1 MVSME
6 NYIFIKAKYGD
17 VEEVYGLIIKRIKWM
32 DKNEISQ
39 WNKTNYLDSYPKEY
53 FEEKVTL
60 EQLYVMKDSFS
71 GKVAGAVVLLE
82 EDRRWSMDRSK
93 SYYIHNFVSDM
104 QIRNVGTRIIVECE
118 KMAIKKGKDRIR
130 FDCQASNHKLNEY
143 YHRLGFKS
151 VGKVQDGSYAGIKRE
166 KKLTNYIKDR

>member
-1 MVSME
+1 MVSMD

-39 WNKTNYLDSYPKEY
+39 WNKTNYLGSYPKEY
-53 FEEKVTL
+53 FEEKVAL

-82 EDRRWSMDRSK
+82 EDRRWSMDR
-93 SYYIHNFVSDM
+93 
-104 QIRNVGTRIIVECE
+104 
-118 KMAIKKGKDRIR
+118 
-130 FDCQASNHKLNEY
+130 
-143 YHRLGFKS
+143 
-151 VGKVQDGSYAGIKRE
+151 
-166 KKLTNYIKDR
+166 